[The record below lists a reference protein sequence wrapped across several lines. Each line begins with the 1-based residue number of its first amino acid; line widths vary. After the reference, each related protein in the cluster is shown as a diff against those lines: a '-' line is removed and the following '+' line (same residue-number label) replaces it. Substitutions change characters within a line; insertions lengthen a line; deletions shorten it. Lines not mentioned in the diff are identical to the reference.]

1 VLQNVFLFFWEGVPD
16 FSRPEGELL
25 AFCWEVTI
33 MVYETIKLYSEKF
46 TTNNSENKQELSYT
60 PKLANNPTAPEPIAS
75 VLDSD
80 TFQKIIN
87 PPQIK

>member
-1 VLQNVFLFFWEGVPD
+1 MFFFFSGGVPD

-25 AFCWEVTI
+25 AFLLGGFTI

>member
-1 VLQNVFLFFWEGVPD
+1 VLQNVFLFFWDGVPD

-25 AFCWEVTI
+25 AFCWGVTI

-60 PKLANNPTAPEPIAS
+60 PKLPKHLTARLQVKTSPFS
-75 VLDSD
+75 SG
-80 TFQKIIN
+80 
-87 PPQIK
+87 